1 MISNM
6 NDKRSYKK
14 HIRIQLFA
22 IIPSMLL
29 MLMVT
34 KAPFS
39 FAQTCT
45 STNNEDCLSAKGKL
59 YVQKFVLDG
68 MSWFQL
74 NQKEKKSQKEN
85 QKEKKNQNCFEKA
98 FKKAKDKI
106 LNSENVQML
115 KPDEKAK
122 SALIRV
128 YQENR
133 NALQYA
139 CRENVRKG
147 DTNATTDCSKIKKAK
162 PVVETRIENA
172 RIVML
177 NVNCSLTAEQI
188 QAAKNDITRFYL
200 DNKYINSG
208 AMIPDQAVTGD
219 GIIVIRVVEGWLK
232 DVEVKKKPSIQSS
245 KSSNKTAEPPDNPP
259 DKLHLSTA
267 YIKRR
272 LLFDEDAQGHLNMG
286 DLQERLQIM
295 QQNPLF
301 KQIVARVA
309 PSKELGEGILKA
321 EVLEEAPLKPKF
333 RFNNYRHPS
342 VGAYRAAIELDY
354 RNILSFPSH
363 LGILPPNGYGL
374 GDSLYVRYGLTEGL
388 RDYAIRYGVPFP
400 LPWVKYDTTLSMGFD
415 KSDSEVVTEPFNSL
429 DVKSDS
435 ETWSASLRHP
445 FYKSYPRA
453 DDPNN
458 PSAYQEFALALRLE
472 IRRNTTYLEGEPFS
486 FSPGAIDGETKYGVM
501 RLVQEWLSRGQYN
514 VFAFYNTFSFGMD
527 TLGSVKVDDLID
539 ERNFFVWL
547 GQFQWFGRFNQL
559 ERYKDTF
566 KHSWPRLWESSLL
579 FRTNVQMAV
588 RQLLSLEKFALGG
601 HASVRG
607 YRESELLRDNGFTAS
622 LEWLIPIFHLPI
634 PKLSGP
640 GDGKIHLMP
649 FIDYGRGWNDAEGST
664 PDPKDIYSMG
674 IGLQWVPHKNIQAQL
689 YYGHAFRNL
698 KKSTEQDEHDLQ
710 DDGIHFEL
718 QMSLWPW

>member
-1 MISNM
+1 MILNM
-6 NDKRSYKK
+6 NDKRSYKNKK
-14 HIRIQLFA
+14 HFCIQLFA

-29 MLMVT
+29 MVMVINP
-34 KAPFS
+34 PFS

-45 STNNEDCLSAKGKL
+45 STNNEDCLSAKDKL
-59 YVQKFVLDG
+59 YVRKFVLDG

-74 NQKEKKSQKEN
+74 VSSQKARKKS
-85 QKEKKNQNCFEKA
+85 QNCFEKA
-98 FKKAKDKI
+98 FEKAKDKI
-106 LNSENVQML
+106 LHSENVQML
-115 KPDEKAK
+115 APDEKAK

-128 YQENR
+128 YQDNR
-133 NALQYA
+133 KALQYA

-147 DTNATTDCSKIKKAK
+147 DINAATDCSKIKAK
-162 PVVETRIENA
+162 DIVKTRIENA

-177 NVNCSLTAEQI
+177 NVNCSMTAEQI
-188 QAAKNDITRFYL
+188 QAAKNDITRFYI

-245 KSSNKTAEPPDNPP
+245 ESSHKKAEPPDNPP
-259 DKLHLSTA
+259 EKLHLSTA

-295 QQNPLF
+295 QQNSLF

-309 PSKELGEGILKA
+309 PGKKLGEGILKT

-342 VGAYRAAIELDY
+342 VGAYRGAIELDY
-354 RNILSFPSH
+354 SNILSFPSH

-374 GDSLYVRYGLTEGL
+374 GDSLYLRYGLTEGL
-388 RDYAIRYGVPFP
+388 KDYAIRYGVPFP
-400 LPWVKYDTTLSMGFD
+400 LPWVKYDTTLSLGFD
-415 KSDSEVVTEPFNSL
+415 KSDSEVVTEPFSSL
-429 DVKSDS
+429 DVESDS

-472 IRRNTTYLEGEPFS
+472 SRRNTTDLEGEPFS
-486 FSPGAIDGETKYGVM
+486 FSAGAIDGETKYGVM
-501 RLVQEWLSRGQYN
+501 RLVQEWVSRGQYN

-527 TLGSVKVDDLID
+527 TLGSTKVDDTIN
-539 ERNFFVWL
+539 ERGFFVWL
-547 GQFQWFGRFNQL
+547 GQFQWFARFNQWD
-559 ERYKDTF
+559 RYKDTL

-588 RQLLSLEKFALGG
+588 RELLSLEKFALGG

-622 LEWLIPIFHLPI
+622 LEWHIPIWHLPI
-634 PKLSGP
+634 PWLSKP

-649 FIDYGRGWNDAEGST
+649 FIDYGRGWNKVEGST
-664 PDPKDIYSMG
+664 SGPKDIYSMG
-674 IGLQWVPHKNIQAQL
+674 IGLQYVPHNNIQAQL
-689 YYGHAFRNL
+689 YYGHAFRKL
-698 KKSTEQDEHDLQ
+698 EKSTGQDEHDLQ
-710 DDGIHFEL
+710 DDGIHFEF

>member
-1 MISNM
+1 MILNM
-6 NDKRSYKK
+6 NYKWSHKK
-14 HIRIQLFA
+14 HFCIQLLS
-22 IIPSMLL
+22 ILPSVLL
-29 MLMVT
+29 MVMVT

-45 STNNEDCLSAKGKL
+45 GTNNEDCLSAKDKL
-59 YVQKFVLDG
+59 FVRKFVLDG

-74 NQKEKKSQKEN
+74 NQKPERKARKKS
-85 QKEKKNQNCFEKA
+85 QNCFEKA
-98 FKKAKDKI
+98 FEKVKNKI
-106 LNSENVQML
+106 LQSENVNL
-115 KPDEKAK
+115 LAPDEKAK

-128 YQENR
+128 YQDNR
-133 NALQYA
+133 KALQYA
-139 CRENVRKG
+139 CWENVRKG
-147 DTNATTDCSKIKKAK
+147 DTNATTDCRKIKEAK

-177 NVNCSLTAEQI
+177 NVNCSMTAEQI
-188 QAAKNDITRFYL
+188 QAAKNDITRFYI

-245 KSSNKTAEPPDNPP
+245 ESSNTKAEPSDNPP

-309 PSKELGEGILKA
+309 PGKELGEGILKT

-342 VGAYRAAIELDY
+342 VGAYRGAIELDY
-354 RNILSFPSH
+354 SNILSFPSH
-363 LGILPPNGYGL
+363 LGILSPNGYGL
-374 GDSLYVRYGLTEGL
+374 GDSLYLRYGLTKGL

-415 KSDSEVVTEPFNSL
+415 KSDSEVVTEPFSSL
-429 DVKSDS
+429 DVESDS
-435 ETWSASLRHP
+435 ETWSATLRHP

-472 IRRNTTYLEGEPFS
+472 SRHNTTYLEGKPFP
-486 FSPGAIDGETKYGVM
+486 FSPGAIEGETKYGETKYGVM

-527 TLGSVKVDDLID
+527 TLGSSKVDDKIN
-539 ERNFFVWL
+539 ERGFFVWL

-559 ERYKDTF
+559 KWNKDTL

-588 RQLLSLEKFALGG
+588 RELLSLEKFALGG

-622 LEWLIPIFHLPI
+622 LEWHIPIFHLPI
-634 PKLSGP
+634 PWISKP

-649 FIDYGRGWNDAEGST
+649 FIDYGRGWNDAEDST
-664 PDPKDIYSMG
+664 PDPKDIYSVG
-674 IGLQWVPHKNIQAQL
+674 IGLQYVPHNNIQAQL
-689 YYGHAFRNL
+689 YYGHAFRKL
-698 KKSTEQDEHDLQ
+698 EKSTGQDEHDLQ
-710 DDGIHFEL
+710 DDGIHFEF